1 MNSETSTRYGSRV
14 RRHGKSRAARAHQVN
29 KRRVNVVFTFPR
41 SFVFTPFF
49 PSRTLS
55 SPPVPLSALLSSPPV
70 LLSALLSAPP
80 VLLSALLSSPPVLLS
95 ALLSS
100 PPCPPL
106 PSGEGGRGTHLSF
119 PLSTLWRRGQGVRTS
134 SRRGRHGVR
143 TTMRRGGHGSR
154 ITT

>member
-55 SPPVPLSALLSSPPV
+55 SPPVPLSALLSS
-70 LLSALLSAPP
+70 PP